1 MTILERVPGVNV
13 RARRIYKAENNHIV
27 YEGDDGPQ
35 SKISM
40 SSLDPVES
48 GRWYHVAA
56 VTDKDHVFLYLDGIS
71 QGQSHAIRLPFRG
84 TETLPVFIG
93 ATQGKHN
100 FLSGLIDEIAVYN
113 RALSPD
119 EVKKIARPCSTIK

>member
-1 MTILERVPGVNV
+1 
-13 RARRIYKAENNHIV
+13 
-27 YEGDDGPQ
+27 
-35 SKISM
+35 M
-40 SSLDPVES
+40 SSLDPVEP

-56 VTDKDHVFLYLDGIS
+56 VTDKDRVSLYLDGIL
-71 QGQSHAIRLPFRG
+71 QDQHAIRRPFMG
-84 TETLPVFIG
+84 TETLPVFLG

-119 EVKKIARPCSTIK
+119 EVKKIARPCSPLK